1 MKWRK
6 DTEWRLISDSG
17 YMICKCVMNAK
28 KDMAYVARLPSGK
41 ILHSGMDYEKAK
53 AACND
58 HFESTQEKAA

>member
-17 YMICKCVMNAK
+17 YMICKYVMNAK
-28 KDMAYVARLPSGK
+28 KDMAYVARLPSGN

-53 AACND
+53 AACNE
-58 HFESTQEKAA
+58 HFKSTTGETA